1 MEQVL
6 GASLG
11 AGDLLSE
18 AGKWVQAVDELSAED
33 PDVAE
38 YIEQLE
44 EARDASDVEGA
55 TGDSIAAEF
64 ERYLRDRGDEP
75 G

>member
-1 MEQVL
+1 M
-6 GASLG
+6 
-11 AGDLLSE
+11 
-18 AGKWVQAVDELSAED
+18 QAVDELSAED

>member
-6 GASLG
+6 DASLG
-11 AGDLLSE
+11 AGDLLDE

-38 YIEQLE
+38 YIEQLK
-44 EARDASDVEGA
+44 EARDASDVEDA
-55 TGDSIAAEF
+55 TGEMFHSVF
-64 ERYLRDRGDEP
+64 L
-75 G
+75 